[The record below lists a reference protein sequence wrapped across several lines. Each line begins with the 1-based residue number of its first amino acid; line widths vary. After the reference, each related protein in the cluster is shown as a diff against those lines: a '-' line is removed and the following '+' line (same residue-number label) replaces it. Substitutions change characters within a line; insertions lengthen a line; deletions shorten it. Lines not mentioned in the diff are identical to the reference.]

1 MASNFKAQRLIQ
13 VNPVAFDRCCEN
25 LAMGNNLHRGF
36 NKDEILRSL
45 NNPGVF
51 TGGIKAEVY
60 ESCGRLAVKVWY
72 SQEHFVEAS

>member
-1 MASNFKAQRLIQ
+1 MASNLKVQRLIDE
-13 VNPVAFDRCCEN
+13 NPVAFDRCCQN

-36 NKDEILRSL
+36 NKQEILTSL

-60 ESCGRLAVKVWY
+60 ELCGRLAVKVWY
-72 SQEHFVEAS
+72 SQEHSVEAS